1 MKYNFNIT
9 TIDKYII
16 RKFIGTYFFAILL
29 IIGIVI
35 IFDISEKIDDF
46 VDKNA
51 PLNEIVF
58 NYYANFVPYY
68 MNMFSPMFVFIA
80 VIFFTSKL
88 AANSEIIAILAG
100 GISFKRM
107 MYPYMISACAIAVF
121 SLLLNL
127 FVIPSANKGRIDFEN
142 TYIKKKYENTG
153 RNLHYQ
159 ISPGTFMYMESFST
173 WNNTGYKFT
182 LESVEGHNIISKL
195 SAESAQWDST
205 GGCWKLRN
213 WHLREYV
220 GNSEI
225 ITTGR
230 NMDTTLVITVDDFY
244 RRKKTVE
251 TLSYP
256 ALNELIRTQQ
266 MRGDQMVKYALIEKH
281 TRFALPFSAFILT
294 VIGVSLS
301 SQKRRGGI
309 GLNIGIG
316 IALSFSYILFLRF
329 SQMFVH
335 TGALPPFV
343 ALWLPNILFAFV
355 AVALYRIAPK

>member
-1 MKYNFNIT
+1 MNYNFNIT
-9 TIDKYII
+9 KIDKYII
-16 RKFIGTYFFAILL
+16 RKFIGTYIFAILL

-51 PLNEIVF
+51 PLNEIIF

-107 MYPYMISACAIAVF
+107 MYPYMLSACAIAVF

-127 FVIPSANKGRIDFEN
+127 FVIPSANKGRIEFEQ
-142 TYIKKKYENTG
+142 TYIMKRYENTG

-182 LESVEGHNIISKL
+182 LESVDGHNLVSKL
-195 SAESAQWDST
+195 SAESAQWDSV
-205 GGCWKLRN
+205 GGHWKLRN

-220 GNSEI
+220 GNSEVI
-225 ITTGR
+225 RTGR
-230 NMDTTLVITVDDFY
+230 SMDTTLVITVDDFY

-256 ALNELIRTQQ
+256 ALNELIATQQ

-294 VIGVSLS
+294 IIGVSLS

-335 TGALPPFV
+335 TGTLPPAI
-343 ALWLPNILFAFV
+343 ALWLPNMLFAVV
-355 AVALYRIAPK
+355 AVALYRMAPK